1 MNTRMNRRSL
11 GRTGSLATLA
21 TAAGGTAAPLA
32 LATACGTP
40 AAGTDPGGRTAP
52 AVIQNNTEILVWIN
66 DHSPEVQAWM
76 ENELLPKFK
85 QEQPK
90 VTVNIKWEAWSGVA
104 ERLNA
109 MFAAGSAP
117 DVFTGGAEWAGS
129 LALKKQSLDI
139 SSYVKQ
145 WGQSSDFSDAAM
157 AATMM
162 GGRNYGVPQTSAAR
176 SLVYRKDLF
185 RAAGLPD
192 RGPNSW
198 EELLDWGRRLTKT
211 EGDKISVAGFGMTT
225 NWSSWCA
232 YMYQTG
238 GDYVNQ
244 QGTKAT
250 VDNAAGLEWATFIS
264 DIYHKYKLVAPSG
277 TPGGFD
283 VGLQAMTEA
292 DPGVTVGL
300 QRAGALEQLGI
311 PDPIKRKQQ
320 KTSVFTNW
328 LTISTQTKAPDAAWK
343 FIDFYTRAE
352 HQDRFHQLRG
362 TLPPRKSLQQ
372 KPANKDN
379 VVFRRFSEIG
389 EKYGKAFTPSCAWT
403 DFRQQLIDF
412 NKLIAEKNMTPRQAL
427 PELEREMAQA
437 LSLCVK

>member
-1 MNTRMNRRSL
+1 MTSTRQPQASRLTRR
-11 GRTGSLATLA
+11 
-21 TAAGGTAAPLA
+21 AAGALSTGAAVST
-32 LATACGTP
+32 LATACGL
-40 AAGTDPGGRTAP
+40 GGSTGDSARSVP
-52 AVIQNNTEILVWIN
+52 AVIQSATELYVWIN
-66 DHSPEVQAWM
+66 DHGPEAQAWI
-76 ENELLPKFK
+76 ESELIPKFK

-90 VTVNIKWEAWSGVA
+90 ITVNIKWENFTGVA

-109 MFAAGSAP
+109 VFAAGSSP

-129 LALKKQSLDI
+129 LALKKQSMDI
-139 SSYVKQ
+139 TSYIKQ
-145 WGQSSDFSDAAM
+145 WGQSGDFTDAAM

-162 GGRNYGVPQTSAAR
+162 SGRNYGVPQTSAAR
-176 SLVYRKDLF
+176 SLIYRRDLF
-185 RAAGLPD
+185 RDAGLPD

-211 EGDKISVAGFGMTT
+211 EADKISVSGFGMTT

-232 YMYQTG
+232 YMYQNG
-238 GDYVNQ
+238 GDYVNA

-250 VDNAAGLEWATFIS
+250 VDNATGVEWATFIS
-264 DIYHKYKLVAPSG
+264 DIFNKYKLVDPKG

-283 VGLQAMTEA
+283 LGKQAMTEA
-292 DPGVTVGL
+292 DPAVQVAL

-320 KTSVFTNW
+320 KTAVFTNW
-328 LTISTQTKAPDAAWK
+328 MTITSQTKNPDAAWK
-343 FIDFYTRAE
+343 FVDFYTRAE
-352 HQDRFHQLRG
+352 HQEKFHQLRA

-372 KPANKDN
+372 KALIKDN
-379 VVFRRFSEIG
+379 VVFRRFSEIA
-389 EKYGKAFTPSCAWT
+389 EKYGKSFTPSCAWT

-412 NKLIAEKNMTPRQAL
+412 NVELAEKKTPPKQAL
-427 PELEREMAQA
+427 PELEKQMAQS